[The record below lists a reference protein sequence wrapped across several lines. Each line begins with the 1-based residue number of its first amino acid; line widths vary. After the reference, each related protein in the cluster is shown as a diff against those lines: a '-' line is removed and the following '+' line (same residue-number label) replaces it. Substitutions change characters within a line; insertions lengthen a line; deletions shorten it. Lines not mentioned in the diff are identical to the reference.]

1 MLDVV
6 NPVSDPAATPP
17 GTPPRRS
24 RDRRAPRERAGAA
37 PKPAD
42 AAHGSASAAAGPLH
56 GATGSARSVRRRHD
70 REILALALPA
80 FGALVAE
87 PLFVMVDS
95 AVVGHLGTAQLAGL
109 GVAATLLATAV
120 NVFVFLAYATTAAV
134 SRRLGAGDLRAALRQ
149 GIDGIWLGLLLGVL
163 VVAVVLPGAP
173 ALVDLFGASRTAA
186 PYAITYLR
194 ISALGIP
201 AMLVVLAATGVLRGL
216 QDTRTPLYVA
226 VAGFTANAALNATLV
241 YGAGL
246 GIAGS
251 AWGTVIAQNA
261 MAAVYLRVVIRGV
274 LRHAADGADGADGAD
289 SVNSTDNGEVRG
301 RGADGGEG
309 GRGATP
315 ARPTLWKL
323 LRPDAA
329 GIQACARAGFPLLV
343 RALSIR
349 LVLVIATAVAA
360 RLGDAQIA
368 AHQITLTVWML
379 LAFALDAIAIAGQ
392 AIIGRYLGA
401 DDAAG
406 AAAMCRRM
414 IQWGVACGIVL
425 GVLVAAGSPL
435 IGPMFSSD
443 PAVRGAL
450 SAALLVVA
458 VAQPVCGVVF
468 VLDGVLMG
476 AGDGP
481 YLAWSML
488 VTLAVFAPAA
498 LAVPALGAG
507 LTGLWWAMTLM
518 MLTRLAA
525 LWLRARSGRWAV
537 TGAAR

>member
-1 MLDVV
+1 MR
-6 NPVSDPAATPP
+6 SAGPA
-17 GTPPRRS
+17 RS
-24 RDRRAPRERAGAA
+24 
-37 PKPAD
+37 
-42 AAHGSASAAAGPLH
+42 AAGPD
-56 GATGSARSVRRRHD
+56 APASPGSTSPAGPAGPSRHD

-95 AVVGHLGTAQLAGL
+95 AIVGHLGTTQLAGL
-109 GVAATLLATAV
+109 GVAAALLTTAV

-134 SRRLGAGDLRAALRQ
+134 ARRVGAGDLTAALRQ
-149 GIDGIWLGLLLGVL
+149 GVDGIWLALLLGAV
-163 VVAVVLPGAP
+163 VVAAVLPAAA
-173 ALVDLFGASRTAA
+173 ALADLSGASANAA
-186 PYAITYLR
+186 PYATTYLR

-216 QDTRTPLYVA
+216 QDTRTPLFVA
-226 VAGFTANAALNATLV
+226 VGGFTANAALNVSLV

-251 AWGTVIAQNA
+251 AWGTVIAQNG
-261 MAAVYLRVVIRGV
+261 MAAVYLWVV
-274 LRHAADGADGADGAD
+274 
-289 SVNSTDNGEVRG
+289 VRG
-301 RGADGGEG
+301 IRRQAGAHA
-309 GRGATP
+309 GAARTGAGP
-315 ARPTLWKL
+315 ADWRAL

-329 GIQACARAGFPLLV
+329 GIRACARAGAPLLV
-343 RALSIR
+343 RTISLRAML
-349 LVLVIATAVAA
+349 LLATAVAA
-360 RLGDAQIA
+360 RLGDTAIA
-368 AHQITLTVWML
+368 AHQITLTVWSL

-406 AAAMCRRM
+406 ARAACRRM
-414 IQWGVACGIVL
+414 IEWGVACGVVL
-425 GVLVAAGSPL
+425 GLLVALGRPL
-435 IGPMFSSD
+435 IGPIFSSD
-443 PAVRGAL
+443 PAVQHAL

-458 VAQPVCGVVF
+458 VGLPVTGVVC

-507 LTGLWWAMTLM
+507 LAALWGALTLM
-518 MLTRLAA
+518 MATRLAA
-525 LWLRARSGRWAV
+525 LWLRTRSGRWVV
-537 TGAAR
+537 TGATR